1 MIGIDTNILIYA
13 HRRDL
18 DQHESAHAVVTRALT
33 GSEPVGLCWPVLH
46 EFLAVVTNPRVFRQ
60 PTPAP
65 VALEQIDDWLASPRT
80 RVLHESRR
88 HLETMRDLVGAGRV
102 VGGVIHDARIAAICL
117 DHGVQEILT
126 ADRDFTR
133 FPTLAVRN
141 PLVG

>member
-13 HRRDL
+13 HRKDVE
-18 DQHESAHAVVTRALT
+18 QHETARDVVSRAL
-33 GSEPVGLCWPVLH
+33 GGGEPVGLCWPVLH

-60 PTPAP
+60 PTPA
-65 VALEQIDDWLASPRT
+65 VLALDQIDDWVAGPRA

-88 HLETMRDLVGAGRV
+88 HLTTIRELVGAGRV
-102 VGGVIHDARIAAICL
+102 VGGVVHDARIAAICL
-117 DHGVQEILT
+117 DHGVREILT

-133 FPTLAVRN
+133 FPSLAVRN